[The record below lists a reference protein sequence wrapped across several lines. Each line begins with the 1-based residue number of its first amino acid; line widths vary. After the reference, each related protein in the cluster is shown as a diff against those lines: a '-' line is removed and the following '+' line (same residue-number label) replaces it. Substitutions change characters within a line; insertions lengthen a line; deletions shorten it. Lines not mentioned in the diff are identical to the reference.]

1 MSKPFKHLSAVKKRL
16 DPKYKFDD
24 KETILSLA
32 KRMSEE
38 DWAELKNAIKYP
50 NGKLRLVAEN
60 ELLLQ
65 QQAHQA
71 SEDENE

>member
-1 MSKPFKHLSAVKKRL
+1 MTTHFRHLKAVKDRL
-16 DPKYKFDD
+16 EPKYKFDNN
-24 KETILSLA
+24 ESIFTLA
-32 KRMSEE
+32 KRMDAD
-38 DWAELKNAIKYP
+38 DWNELKNAIKYP
-50 NGKLRLVAEN
+50 NGKLRLAAEN